1 MPVAGALIGAAGS
14 AVGGG
19 MQANAAGAATNAQT
33 QAGRDAISA
42 QLAMFNQSR
51 NDTMPYQATGVG
63 ALNLLA
69 QLYGLPTMAFNPGGD
84 IQVTETP
91 GKKKK
96 RNWFDKITD
105 PANLA
110 GEFGGTSYDPM
121 GFFGKPIQDQGSLTI
136 TGGGAG
142 SAAGGGNQYQ
152 AGSGTP
158 DFSAFYQTPDFL
170 VARDEGIQGLDRGAA
185 ARGRL
190 YSGGADADRMRFA
203 SNLGT
208 QAFGN
213 FTNNL
218 FRLAGIGGQANSQL
232 NALGQNA
239 GGQIGSA
246 IQGIGNAR
254 ASGYGN
260 QANAWGNALN
270 GIGSAFGDYWGSRG
284 ASGGSVAPQ
293 SYSGSFTQTPSLLG
307 LQASTGQGSIYNF
320 GNNVD
325 NLWGWGG

>member
-19 MQANAAGAATNAQT
+19 MQANAAGAASNAQQ
-33 QAGRDAISA
+33 QAGREAIQA
-42 QLAMFNQSR
+42 QLAMYNQSR

-63 ALNLLA
+63 ALNMLA
-69 QLYGLPTMAFNPGGD
+69 QLYGLPTMAFNPGGG
-84 IQVTETP
+84 IEVTQTP
-91 GKKKK
+91 GKKKS

-121 GFFGKPIQDQGSLTI
+121 GFFGKPMQDGGSMQFSVA
-136 TGGGAG
+136 GGGAG
-142 SAAGGGNQYQ
+142 APGQVMQ
-152 AGSGTP
+152 GSGTP

-232 NALGQNA
+232 NSLGQNTA
-239 GGQIGSA
+239 GQVGSQFNNIGQ
-246 IQGIGNAR
+246 AR
-254 ASGYGN
+254 ASGYVN
-260 QANAWGNALN
+260 QGNAWGNALN
-270 GIGSAFGDYWGSRG
+270 GIGSSFGDYWGSRG
-284 ASGGSVAPQ
+284 GGAN
-293 SYSGSFTQTPSLLG
+293 SYANNPTYLG
-307 LQASTGQGSIYNF
+307 PVEKQPIP
-320 GNNVD
+320 
-325 NLWGWGG
+325 WGG

>member
-1 MPVAGALIGAAGS
+1 MPVAGALVGAAGS

-19 MQANAAGAATNAQT
+19 MQANAAGAAT
-33 QAGRDAISA
+33 QAGVQGGREAIQA
-42 QLAMFNQSR
+42 QLAMYNQSR

-69 QLYGLPTMAFNPGGD
+69 QMYGLPTMAFNPGGG

-121 GFFGKPIQDQGSLTI
+121 GFFGKPMADPGSMQI
-136 TGGGAG
+136 TAGGPAGGGA
-142 SAAGGGNQYQ
+142 SQVTP
-152 AGSGTP
+152 GSGVA
-158 DFSAFYQTPDFL
+158 DFSMFYQTPDYL

-190 YSGGADADRMRFA
+190 YSGGADADRMRFS
-203 SNLGT
+203 SNLGS

-213 FTNNL
+213 FQNNL

-232 NALGQNA
+232 NQLGQNTA
-239 GGQIGSA
+239 GQVGQQFNNIG
-246 IQGIGNAR
+246 QAR
-254 ASGYGN
+254 ASGYTAQGN
-260 QANAWGNALN
+260 AFGNAWN
-270 GIGSAFGDYWGSRG
+270 GIGSAIGDYWGSRG
-284 ASGGSVAPQ
+284 NAQTKTPTNPSQQGGW
-293 SYSGSFTQTPSLLG
+293 F
-307 LQASTGQGSIYNF
+307 
-320 GNNVD
+320 
-325 NLWGWGG
+325 W

>member
-33 QAGRDAISA
+33 QAGRDAINA

-69 QLYGLPTMAFNPGGD
+69 QMYGLPTMAFNPGGD
-84 IQVTETP
+84 ITATVSQP
-91 GKKKK
+91 KKKS
-96 RNWFDKITD
+96 RSIFDKLTD

-110 GEFGGTSYDPM
+110 GQFGGTSYDPM

-136 TGGGAG
+136 SGGGMGG
-142 SAAGGGNQYQ
+142 SAGGGM
-152 AGSGTP
+152 AGYNAGTGTP
-158 DFSAFYQTPDFL
+158 DFSAFYQTPDYL

-203 SNLGT
+203 SNLGSS
-208 QAFGN
+208 AFGN
-213 FTNNL
+213 FQNNL

-232 NALGQNA
+232 NQLGQNTGNQI
-239 GGQIGSA
+239 GGQLNN
-246 IQGIGNAR
+246 IGNAR
-254 ASGYGN
+254 ASGYQAQGN
-260 QANAWGNALN
+260 AWANAFN
-270 GIGSAFGDYWGSRG
+270 GIGSAAGDWFGSRG
-284 ASGGSVAPQ
+284 SNPGIGPVVKEPI
-293 SYSGSFTQTPSLLG
+293 T
-307 LQASTGQGSIYNF
+307 
-320 GNNVD
+320 
-325 NLWGWGG
+325 WGG

>member
-19 MQANAAGAATNAQT
+19 MQANAAGQASNAQT
-33 QAGRDAISA
+33 QAGRDAINL
-42 QLAMFNQSR
+42 QLAMYNQSR

-63 ALNLLA
+63 ALNMLA
-69 QLYGLPTMAFNPGGD
+69 QLYGLPTMGFNPGGD
-84 IQVTETP
+84 ITATVTP
-91 GKKKK
+91 GKKKS

-121 GFFGKPIQDQGSLTI
+121 GFFGKPMQDQGSLTI
-136 TGGGAG
+136 SGGTGGAG
-142 SAAGGGNQYQ
+142 GGGNVYQ
-152 AGSGTP
+152 PGTGQA

-218 FRLAGIGGQANSQL
+218 FRIAGFGGQANSQL
-232 NALGQNA
+232 NSLGQNA
-239 GGQIGSA
+239 GSQIGG
-246 IQGIGNAR
+246 QLNNIGQAR
-254 ASGYGN
+254 ASGYLNRGN
-260 QANAWGNALN
+260 AFSNAWSGV
-270 GIGSAFGDYWGSRG
+270 GSAFGDYWGSRG
-284 ASGGSVAPQ
+284 ANPNIGPVVKETIP
-293 SYSGSFTQTPSLLG
+293 
-307 LQASTGQGSIYNF
+307 
-320 GNNVD
+320 
-325 NLWGWGG
+325 WGG

>member
-19 MQANAAGAATNAQT
+19 MQANAAGQASNAQT
-33 QAGRDAISA
+33 QAGRDAINL
-42 QLAMFNQSR
+42 QLAMYNQSR

-69 QLYGLPTMAFNPGGD
+69 QMYGLPTMAFNPSGD
-84 IQVTETP
+84 ITATVTP
-91 GKKKK
+91 GKKKS

-121 GFFGKPIQDQGSLTI
+121 GFFGKPMQDQGSLTI
-136 TGGGAG
+136 NTGGSGGAG
-142 SAAGGGNQYQ
+142 GGGNVYQ
-152 AGSGTP
+152 PGTGVA
-158 DFSAFYQTPDFL
+158 DFSAFYQTPDYL

-203 SNLGT
+203 SNLGS

-213 FTNNL
+213 FQNNL
-218 FRLAGIGGQANSQL
+218 FRLAGFGGQANSQL
-232 NALGQNA
+232 NSLGQNTGNQI
-239 GGQIGSA
+239 GGQLNN
-246 IQGIGNAR
+246 IGNAR
-254 ASGYGN
+254 ASGYLNQGN
-260 QANAWGNALN
+260 AFSNAWSGV
-270 GIGSAFGDYWGSRG
+270 GSAFGDYWGSRG
-284 ASGGSVAPQ
+284 SSPSIGPVVKQPAP
-293 SYSGSFTQTPSLLG
+293 Y
-307 LQASTGQGSIYNF
+307 
-320 GNNVD
+320 
-325 NLWGWGG
+325 